1 LAFVRSP
8 LILAN
13 YFTPLSKALNL
24 GTLMHEEAKIIAQAI
39 ESLRSEPDPFKDY
52 IFPIASA
59 FFSAILGGAIAFFFF
74 RHQEKISVEKS
85 KMNTANK
92 WTLLAEEARSNLI
105 SIKHNYHGIL
115 TEKPIQRALAIPS
128 VLFSN
133 QPVIESYADL
143 SFIVPKAGSE
153 KIGKWSQ
160 IPRIRAMIHNYNYLQ
175 GLWLKRNEVERPI
188 KEAVITSYSDKAH
201 VDVTL
206 EEVVNCVGAVQFST
220 LVDLT
225 EHVVKLTDDLLVEL
239 DSFLAEFPI
248 YAKSLINHKKIKS
261 YGSVLTYSNNG
272 NMKLLAILRK
282 SPQADYQSIVGLFGV
297 SAEAMKSRYT
307 TGYEEQI

>member
-1 LAFVRSP
+1 M
-8 LILAN
+8 
-13 YFTPLSKALNL
+13 LNL
-24 GTLMHEEAKIIAQAI
+24 GTLMHEEAKLIVQAI
-39 ESLRSEPDPFKDY
+39 ESLRSEPDLFKDY

-59 FFSAILGGAIAFFFF
+59 FFSAILGGAIAFLFF
-74 RHQEKISVEKS
+74 RHQEKISVEKC

-105 SIKHNYHGIL
+105 SIKQNYHGTL

-128 VLFSN
+128 VLFSS

-143 SFIVPKAGSE
+143 SFIVSKAGAE
-153 KIGKWSQ
+153 KIEKWSQ

-175 GLWLKRNEVERPI
+175 ELWLKRNEVERLI
-188 KEAVITSYSDKAH
+188 KEAVVTRYSNKAY
-201 VDVTL
+201 VNVTL
-206 EEVVNCVGAVQFST
+206 EEVVNCVGAVQFSS

-248 YAKSLINHKKIKS
+248 YAKSLINHEKIKS
-261 YGSVLTYSNNG
+261 YGSILTYSNNG
-272 NMKLLAILRK
+272 NVKLLEILKK
-282 SPQADYQSIVGLFGV
+282 SPQADYQSIVDLFGV
-297 SAEAMKSRYT
+297 STEAMKIRYT
-307 TGYEEQI
+307 TGYEQQI